1 MVWLVKPWRVSRQP
15 GLGWWLLAAVMAIS
29 NPACRDSQHA
39 ASRVAGLS
47 MAPGL
52 VDGDQILWEPRG
64 SGRLKQLDRVVC
76 RLADGAWAVKR
87 LVARGGERVCVERG
101 ELLVAGQ
108 MVEKT
113 PPQLAELATALGAGG
128 GGWASDSPA
137 WQRSGAG
144 WQWTSRA
151 GGPIEWLTFSG
162 KSRKTGQP
170 AGVFYDES
178 PWLERESRRLEQ
190 ARDIGLLVVARLK
203 AADQVP
209 GEVIIQVGEQAT
221 RLVPRGAGRFACVT
235 GRLDGRYVA
244 AAWPLPDRE
253 DRADRPV
260 KLLGRTRQ
268 LFPQGLPARWQATAP
283 AIDADGVAP
292 IRIGVRGPARFLI
305 SRLLLWRDVHWLPH
319 GRQSCWDVPAGH
331 VFLLGDC
338 PAASRDSR
346 QWGPL
351 PAEAVLGRVLSR
363 R

>member
-1 MVWLVKPWRVSRQP
+1 MSLLLVGV
-15 GLGWWLLAAVMAIS
+15 A
-29 NPACRDSQHA
+29 ACRDRQLCT
-39 ASRVAGLS
+39 SRVAGQS

-52 VDGDQILWEPRG
+52 ADGDQIHWEPVR
-64 SGRLKQLDRVVC
+64 SGCSKQLARVVC
-76 RLADGAWAVKR
+76 RLPDGGWAVKR
-87 LVARGGERVCVERG
+87 LVATGGKRICVEAG

-108 MVEKT
+108 MVEKS
-113 PPQLAELATALGAGG
+113 PRQLAELAVALAAGG
-128 GGWASDSPA
+128 GGWTSDSLT

-144 WQWTSRA
+144 WQWTNRA
-151 GGPIEWLTFSG
+151 GGGANEWLTFSG
-162 KSRKTGQP
+162 NSGEPDQP
-170 AGVFYDES
+170 AGVFYDDS
-178 PWLERESRRLEQ
+178 PWLDRESRRLEQ
-190 ARDIGLLVVARLK
+190 VWDAGLLVVARLK
-203 AADQVP
+203 APDQSP

-221 RLVPRGAGRFACVT
+221 RLVARGEGRFACVT

-244 AAWPLPDRE
+244 AAWPLPDRQ
-253 DRADRPV
+253 DRADRPE
-260 KLLGRTRQ
+260 KFLGRTRQ
-268 LFPQGLPARWQATAP
+268 LFPPGLPAGWQATAP
-283 AIDADGVAP
+283 ATAAAGVSP
-292 IRIGVRGPARFLI
+292 IRIGVRSPAGPAKLLI